1 MGILMDNLKKDLHSI
16 CAFWTFN
23 LLSKLEYDGNGNYSI
38 SKAEVDKVKKT
49 ITTPY
54 QDLDLEERKLLNSQ
68 SNRLIMSIISEV

>member
-1 MGILMDNLKKDLHSI
+1 MGILMDNLTKDLHDI

-23 LLSKLEYDGNGNYSI
+23 LLSKLEYDGNGNFYI
-38 SKAEVDKVKKT
+38 SKKEVDKVKKT

-54 QDLDLEERKLLNSQ
+54 KDLDIEEKKLLNSQ